1 MSYEPE
7 ADANTGLF
15 STMPGKKMALL
26 VVIIII
32 GGFFGVQAM
41 FGFPI
46 KDLIRSDVTDQEKV
60 ISKSEGTCVVIGS
73 DQHPRGIPDC
83 QFKVG
88 DTLIITYKQGTA
100 PVEKYQLKR

>member
-1 MSYEPE
+1 MSYEPD

-15 STMPGKKMALL
+15 SSMPGKKMALL

-32 GGFFGVQAM
+32 GVFFGLQAM

-46 KDLIRSDVTDQEKV
+46 KDLFRSDVTDQAKV
-60 ISKSEGTCVVIGS
+60 VTKSDGTCVVIGS

-83 QFKVG
+83 QYKIG
-88 DTLIITYKQGTA
+88 DNLIITYKQGTA
-100 PVEKYQLKR
+100 AVEKYQLKN

>member
-46 KDLIRSDVTDQEKV
+46 KDLIRSDITDQEKV

>member
-1 MSYEPE
+1 MSYQPD

-15 STMPGKKMALL
+15 SSMPGKKMALL

-60 ISKSEGTCVVIGS
+60 VTKSERNMCCNRIRPTPSRYSG
-73 DQHPRGIPDC
+73 
-83 QFKVG
+83 
-88 DTLIITYKQGTA
+88 L
-100 PVEKYQLKR
+100 

>member
-1 MSYEPE
+1 VSYEPD
-7 ADANTGLF
+7 ADARTGSF
-15 STMPGKKMALL
+15 FNMPGKKMALL

-46 KDLIRSDVTDQEKV
+46 KDLIRSDVTDQAKV
-60 ISKSEGTCVVIGS
+60 VTKSEGTCVVIGS

-83 QFKVG
+83 PYKIG
-88 DTLIITYKQGTA
+88 DTLIIIYKEGMA
-100 PVEKYQLKR
+100 SVEKYQLKT

>member
-15 STMPGKKMALL
+15 STTPGKKMALF

-32 GGFFGVQAM
+32 GGFFGVQAT

-46 KDLIRSDVTDQEKV
+46 KDLIRNDVMDQEKV

-73 DQHPRGIPDC
+73 EQHPRGIAEC
-83 QFKVG
+83 QFKVD

>member
-1 MSYEPE
+1 M
-7 ADANTGLF
+7 T
-15 STMPGKKMALL
+15 GKKLALL

-46 KDLIRSDVTDQEKV
+46 KDLIRADVTDQAKV
-60 ISKSEGTCVVIGS
+60 VTKSESTCVVIGS

-83 QFKVG
+83 PYKIG
-88 DTLIITYKQGTA
+88 DTLIIIYKQGMA
-100 PVEKYQLKR
+100 SVENYQLKT